1 MTDLT
6 SNPSYRVQIVQG
18 KTYEELGPL
27 SLEELMLLVN
37 KDMLHGNSLYFD
49 EKENTWKTIDKHPEL
64 FHKLFPINSA
74 QDEVYEVLF
83 PKVDKPVLKEAKA
96 LKAEELKA
104 FYAQGVITPN
114 SIVFDKEHK
123 TWVPLR
129 SYKKLFHKLNPELES
144 ASVGIALPAAS
155 KTLAGRFA
163 EPSGVPSTNASAPIS
178 EQASSASQESL
189 PTAHLHAKNVLPR
202 IHERSAQKGIFA
214 VSSASD
220 TDTLQEASVRAT
232 HKTEAMP
239 LPQAEAPRV
248 FDPTLSHAYTAP
260 GVDLYSTL
268 GQKPLGSSLK
278 KAQGSILQQVLLF
291 IGQYSKWLMGFS
303 GICLSILVYQYH
315 QKDCQGFFEGVSLES
330 LLQFVLQYPFVP
342 ILGVYFILSFQ
353 VLSPLQGLARAL
365 RLSMGFIG
373 GACLGYYAAY
383 MKEASLLVQ
392 GGVSLAFAVIGMLGM
407 ASPNSFS
414 FGLVRVLSLVL
425 GGYLGFIYKTLGHT
439 SLLIALSLG
448 VLSLYLG
455 FYPHTVYTG
464 RLKHVVFLIF
474 STFVLAQ
481 LCILQFIF

>member
-6 SNPSYRVQIVQG
+6 SNPSYRIQIVQG

-27 SLEELMLLVN
+27 SLEELMLLVD

-49 EKENTWKTIDKHPEL
+49 EKEHTWKAISQYPEL
-64 FHKLFPINSA
+64 FHKLFPVHSS

-83 PKVDKPVLKEAKA
+83 AKVDKPVLKEAKT
-96 LKAEELKA
+96 LTTEELKA

-129 SYKKLFHKLNPELES
+129 SYKKLFHTLNPELES
-144 ASVGIALPAAS
+144 ASAGIALPAAS

-163 EPSGVPSTNASAPIS
+163 EPSGLASTKASGPIA

-214 VSSASD
+214 ASSASN
-220 TDTLQEASVRAT
+220 TDKLQEASAFAVP
-232 HKTEAMP
+232 EAVP
-239 LPQAEAPRV
+239 LTKPEVPRV
-248 FDPTLSHAYTAP
+248 FDPTLSHPHTAP

-278 KAQGSILQQVLLF
+278 TAQGSILQQVLLF
-291 IGQYSKWLMGFS
+291 IGQYSKWLMGLS

-315 QKDCQGFFEGVSLES
+315 QKDCQGFFEGVGLGS

-342 ILGVYFILSFQ
+342 ILAIYCLLSFQ
-353 VLSPLQGLARAL
+353 ILAPLQGLARGL
-365 RLSMGFIG
+365 RLSIGFIA
-373 GACLGYYAAY
+373 GAGLGYYAAY
-383 MKEASLLVQ
+383 MREASWLVQ
-392 GGVSLAFAVIGMLGM
+392 GGVSLAFAVLGMLGM
-407 ASPNSFS
+407 ASPRSFS
-414 FGLVRVLSLVL
+414 FGLVRVLSLVI

-439 SLLIALSLG
+439 SLWLALSLG
-448 VLSLYLG
+448 VISLYLG
-455 FYPHTVYTG
+455 CYPHTVYTG

>member
-6 SNPSYRVQIVQG
+6 SNPSYRIQIVQG

-27 SLEELMLLVN
+27 LLEELMLLVD

-49 EKENTWKTIDKHPEL
+49 EKEHTWKTIDKHPEL
-64 FHKLFPINSA
+64 FHKLFPLNSS

-83 PKVDKPVLKEAKA
+83 AKVDKPVLKEAKT
-96 LKAEELKA
+96 LTTEELKA

-129 SYKKLFHKLNPELES
+129 SYKKLFHALNPELEKAS
-144 ASVGIALPAAS
+144 AGIALPAAS

-163 EPSGVPSTNASAPIS
+163 EPSGLASTKASGPIS

-189 PTAHLHAKNVLPR
+189 PTAHLHAKNILPR
-202 IHERSAQKGIFA
+202 IHERSAQKGISV
-214 VSSASD
+214 VSNAD
-220 TDTLQEASVRAT
+220 KLKEASVLAIP
-232 HKTEAMP
+232 EAVP
-239 LPQAEAPRV
+239 LTKPEVSKV
-248 FDPTLSHAYTAP
+248 FDPTLSQAYTAP
-260 GVDLYSTL
+260 VTDLYTTL
-268 GQKPLGSSLK
+268 GQKPLGPSLK

-291 IGQYSKWLMGFS
+291 IGQYSKWLMGLS

-342 ILGVYFILSFQ
+342 ILAIYFLLSFQ
-353 VLSPLQGLARAL
+353 ILAPLQNLARGL
-365 RLSMGFIG
+365 RLSIGFIG
-373 GACLGYYAAY
+373 GAGLGYYAAY
-383 MKEASLLVQ
+383 MREASWLLQ
-392 GGVSLAFAVIGMLGM
+392 GEVSLAFAVLGMLGM
-407 ASPNSFS
+407 ASPRSFS
-414 FGLVRVLSLVL
+414 FGLVRVLSLVI
-425 GGYLGFIYKTLGHT
+425 GGYLGFIYKTLGYT
-439 SLLIALSLG
+439 SLWLALSLG
-448 VLSLYLG
+448 VISLHLG
-455 FYPHTVYTG
+455 LYPYTVYTG